1 MSDTTPPTNATD
13 DAGPLPLAEE
23 SAAAAELTPMSDDN
37 DENLATLLAKRE
49 HAKPNRA
56 TWVLLTLIVLA
67 VGFVGG
73 AFAQSTWGASTS
85 STSGLPDFAAM
96 GGTFPGAA
104 GSSSTASAGTGT
116 TGATGNQQGGFPGG
130 QGGFGGGGMTFG
142 TIASVDGNTLTVTD
156 SSGKTITVAVP
167 SSATVTANQEVSLA
181 ELAAGDTVI
190 VRGETGDDGTI
201 TATSVTEG
209 AGGFPGGGP
218 GGGQAGASSQTSGGR
233 SGGSSTTQPSAA
245 APQPSTSVTPTQGD
259 AS

>member
-1 MSDTTPPTNATD
+1 MSDTTPPTDGTD
-13 DAGPLPLAEE
+13 DAGPLPLADA
-23 SAAAAELTPMSDDN
+23 SAPAAELRPMSDDN

-56 TWVLLTLIVLA
+56 TWALLTLIVLA

-73 AFAQSTWGASTS
+73 AFAQSTWGASSS

-96 GGTFPGAA
+96 GGSFPGAG

-116 TGATGNQQGGFPGG
+116 TGNQQGGFPGG

-142 TIASVDGNTLTVTD
+142 TITSVDGNTLTITD
-156 SSGKTITVAVP
+156 SSGKAVTVAVP

-209 AGGFPGGGP
+209 AGGFPGGGF
-218 GGGQAGASSQTSGGR
+218 GAGQAGTSNQTGGNQR
-233 SGGSSTTQPSAA
+233 GGASTTQPSAA
-245 APQPSTSVTPTQGD
+245 VPQPSTSASPNQGD

>member
-1 MSDTTPPTNATD
+1 MNSTDPSPQDHD
-13 DAGPLPLAEE
+13 DAAAVALEPVMEPL
-23 SAAAAELTPMSDDN
+23 SDDN
-37 DENLATLLAKRE
+37 DEDLASLLAKRE
-49 HAKPNRA
+49 HARPNRA
-56 TWVLLTLIVLA
+56 TWALLALIVLA

-73 AFAQSTWGASTS
+73 AFAQSKWGTS
-85 STSGLPDFAAM
+85 
-96 GGTFPGAA
+96 
-104 GSSSTASAGTGT
+104 SSSTGGMPDFSAMSGAATGGQASGVT
-116 TGATGNQQGGFPGG
+116 TGSSGQGSAQSGG

-245 APQPSTSVTPTQGD
+245 APQPSTSATPTQGD